1 MLREENSPVPQQDE
15 FGSGQPRLAD
25 MFRPSGESFDRQQL
39 KLIKSHFDQQ
49 EKKLDKFHDDMTR
62 RFE

>member
-1 MLREENSPVPQQDE
+1 MPREENSPVPQQDV

-25 MFRPSGESFDRQQL
+25 MFQPSDESFDGQQL
-39 KLIKSHFDQQ
+39 KLIKSHFEQQ
-49 EKKLDKFHDDMTR
+49 EKQLNNFHDDMTR